1 MKASN
6 GYRASNRY
14 LKPDL
19 DVVPRVKTDA
29 HTIVLTLATNTR
41 TAFHAEMSAE
51 EAASLAYELLT
62 AIGRI

>member
-14 LKPDL
+14 LKPDV

-41 TAFHAEMSAE
+41 TAFHAEMTAAE
-51 EAASLAYELLT
+51 AESLVHELMS